1 MGGRS
6 QGGGGVS
13 VGGGSGSVAGLAS
26 EAWVEENYLSKAF
39 FNRLFCV
46 YNANDEVIDPNDPD
60 EEDVIDNIKALV
72 GFWTDDY
79 LSALGLG
86 SGGGGG
92 GITLNEPLASINNL
106 GAPTGT
112 NKVLLWNGS
121 SWGYSSITAGSVT
134 SVALAMPTGF
144 TVTNTPITSTG
155 TLTVNFGG
163 TVTKNYVL
171 ASPASADGS
180 PSWRALVSA
189 DIPDLSSIYAKVET
203 VYTKTEADAKFMTIA
218 AFENLFNALNSSNQ
232 KVSHPYS
239 SSVASIK
246 ALVGLWTEQYISALG
261 QSSGGGGGGVTL
273 NQPLSA
279 INSAGLSAPSTNGSV
294 LVYSGGAW
302 KYSSA
307 AGIFATAITVAG
319 TATAAGFSA
328 TGKDNTYVLLAGGG
342 TKLLSEIGGGGNYL
356 PLTGGTLT
364 GDLTVNAA
372 LGVTGNTTLD
382 GNLYI
387 ANNKAIQ
394 CKNSSGTIQNVIGL
408 SSSNNLQIGYGSAS
422 SGYDSY
428 LSGNVVYLC
437 YGTSRT
443 KGLTLDSSGNVGIG
457 IVNPAYKL
465 DVSGDVRATNFRG
478 TLIGNAD
485 TATSA
490 TSAGNADTVDNEHA
504 DAFVHKTGATMT
516 GTLFMTVGIG
526 IQASNNAGLLVY
538 KPASGWGGVSNT
550 QWCVGAL
557 DAQGVIRSNNND
569 LMHYKSDTAYKIYDA
584 SNLTSSVITT
594 ALGFTPAASSD
605 LADYLPLSAGGTKA
619 LTGTLYANSGIAIK
633 YDTDSSRAY
642 GLTAYNTGGTET
654 ANILFHN
661 TGNSSKG
668 VWIINA
674 HSDVSSPWTDAVG
687 KYSLFVGDNKLTY
700 NTYNIYHA
708 GNINT
713 ANAGSATKL
722 ETARTLWGQSFD
734 GSANVTGSLTNVGTI
749 TPTGTADVGTNT
761 NAFRY
766 VYVTN
771 WIGSNSGNYLIIGA
785 NNGNHVLISTGG
797 NMGIGTFSPSEKLHV
812 NGNVRIGDAVLVWDS
827 TNGALKV
834 QKSDGTAASFY
845 ATGGVS
851 ALGNSSSSSSYLDQA
866 TADARYLKLS
876 GGQTMTGSFTGTSI
890 TLSSQ
895 MKSTY
900 AIASSNMTVGT
911 SSLNTSYTLYVNG
924 TGRIGGLVF
933 GNTASVNNVTCDVIA
948 TSSSHGIYIKT
959 GTAPNYVDGTWT
971 SASDIRLKDI
981 ISNVGASIEQIAS
994 APVFNYRWKAGGT
1007 QVMLGTS
1014 AQYWRNVFQFGVTE
1028 GPNTYLFMDYG
1039 ATALAAAVITARTVQ
1054 NHEQRI
1060 AALEALSDRQGKE
1073 IVSLR
1078 AENERLINEINELKA
1093 A

>member
-1 MGGRS
+1 MKVLNREGIIRMGGRS

-46 YNANDEVIDPNDPD
+46 YNANDEVIEPNDPD
-60 EEDVIDNIKALV
+60 EEEVVDNIKALV
-72 GFWTDDY
+72 GLWTDQY
-79 LSALGLG
+79 LTALGQG
-86 SGGGGG
+86 SGGGGGG

-134 SVALAMPTGF
+134 SVALAMPSGF
-144 TVTNTPITSTG
+144 TVVNTPITSTG

-171 ASPASADGS
+171 ASPASADGA

-246 ALVGLWTEQYISALG
+246 ALVGLWTEQYISTLG

-342 TKLLSEIGGGGNYL
+342 TKLLSEIGGGGGSVNTITINSDATVYSPDANGNINL
-356 PLTGGTLT
+356 PIGFSTLT
-364 GDLTVNAA
+364 GSMSETQLNAA
-372 LGVTGNTTLD
+372 
-382 GNLYI
+382 I
-387 ANNKAIQ
+387 
-394 CKNSSGTIQNVIGL
+394 
-408 SSSNNLQIGYGSAS
+408 NNLSIGAS
-422 SGYDSY
+422 TPTGDDYFIAQY
-428 LSGNVVYLC
+428 AGG
-437 YGTSRT
+437 GTTTTTYHRRSISKLAEYVRT
-443 KGLTLDSSGNVGIG
+443 TI
-457 IVNPAYKL
+457 
-465 DVSGDVRATNFRG
+465 
-478 TLIGNAD
+478 
-485 TATSA
+485 
-490 TSAGNADTVDNEHA
+490 
-504 DAFVHKTGATMT
+504 
-516 GTLFMTVGIG
+516 
-526 IQASNNAGLLVY
+526 
-538 KPASGWGGVSNT
+538 
-550 QWCVGAL
+550 
-557 DAQGVIRSNNND
+557 
-569 LMHYKSDTAYKIYDA
+569 
-584 SNLTSSVITT
+584 TSSTITT
-594 ALGFTPAASSD
+594 ALGFTPVSSSD
-605 LADYLPLSAGGTKA
+605 LD
-619 LTGTLYANSGIAIK
+619 
-633 YDTDSSRAY
+633 
-642 GLTAYNTGGTET
+642 
-654 ANILFHN
+654 
-661 TGNSSKG
+661 
-668 VWIINA
+668 
-674 HSDVSSPWTDAVG
+674 
-687 KYSLFVGDNKLTY
+687 
-700 NTYNIYHA
+700 
-708 GNINT
+708 T

-734 GSANVTGSLTNVGTI
+734 GTANVSGNLSSVGNVYLNNACYIYCKTTDNSDNLALGVNS
-749 TPTGTADVGTNT
+749 DNQFFVGFGPAHQGCDSYIDGKNLY
-761 NAFRY
+761 FRY
-766 VYVTN
+766 ST
-771 WIGSNSGNYLIIGA
+771 SR
-785 NNGNHVLISTGG
+785 STGILLNSAG
-797 NMGIGTFSPSEKLHV
+797 NVGIGTTSPSVKLHV
-812 NGNVRIGDAVLVWDS
+812 VGKAIFSDS
-827 TNGALKV
+827 TNPYINLLCGSTNWYVQSMSNGMYIGCTSSKSLYVDANGNISTASGDGRYVQIGAIRLVYDSTNNAIKV
-834 QKSDGTAASFY
+834 VKSDGSTAANFY

-851 ALGNSSSSSSYLDQA
+851 ALGASSSSSSYLDQA

-1078 AENERLINEINELKA
+1078 AENERLLNEINELKA

>member
-1 MGGRS
+1 MKVLNREGIIRMGGRS

-46 YNANDEVIDPNDPD
+46 YNANDEVIEPNDPD
-60 EEDVIDNIKALV
+60 EEEVVDNIKALV
-72 GFWTDDY
+72 GLWTDQY
-79 LSALGLG
+79 LTALGQG
-86 SGGGGG
+86 SGGGGGG

-171 ASPASADGS
+171 ASPASADGA
-180 PSWRALVSA
+180 PLWRALVSA
-189 DIPDLSSIYAKVET
+189 DIPDLSSIYAKVDT

-342 TKLLSEIGGGGNYL
+342 TKLLSEIGGGGGSVNTITINSDATVYSPDANGNINL
-356 PLTGGTLT
+356 PIGFSTLT
-364 GDLTVNAA
+364 GSMSETQLNAA
-372 LGVTGNTTLD
+372 
-382 GNLYI
+382 I
-387 ANNKAIQ
+387 
-394 CKNSSGTIQNVIGL
+394 
-408 SSSNNLQIGYGSAS
+408 NNLSIGAS
-422 SGYDSY
+422 TPTGDDYFIAQY
-428 LSGNVVYLC
+428 AGG
-437 YGTSRT
+437 GTTTTTYHRRSISKLAEYVRT
-443 KGLTLDSSGNVGIG
+443 TI
-457 IVNPAYKL
+457 
-465 DVSGDVRATNFRG
+465 
-478 TLIGNAD
+478 
-485 TATSA
+485 
-490 TSAGNADTVDNEHA
+490 
-504 DAFVHKTGATMT
+504 
-516 GTLFMTVGIG
+516 
-526 IQASNNAGLLVY
+526 
-538 KPASGWGGVSNT
+538 
-550 QWCVGAL
+550 
-557 DAQGVIRSNNND
+557 
-569 LMHYKSDTAYKIYDA
+569 
-584 SNLTSSVITT
+584 TSSTITT
-594 ALGFTPAASSD
+594 ALGFTPVSSSD
-605 LADYLPLSAGGTKA
+605 LD
-619 LTGTLYANSGIAIK
+619 
-633 YDTDSSRAY
+633 
-642 GLTAYNTGGTET
+642 
-654 ANILFHN
+654 
-661 TGNSSKG
+661 
-668 VWIINA
+668 
-674 HSDVSSPWTDAVG
+674 
-687 KYSLFVGDNKLTY
+687 
-700 NTYNIYHA
+700 
-708 GNINT
+708 T

-734 GSANVTGSLTNVGTI
+734 GSANVSGNLSSVGNVYLNNACYIYCKTTDNSDNLALGVNS
-749 TPTGTADVGTNT
+749 DNQFFVGFGPAHQGCDSYIDGKNLY
-761 NAFRY
+761 FRY
-766 VYVTN
+766 STSRSTGILLN
-771 WIGSNSGNYLIIGA
+771 SSGN
-785 NNGNHVLISTGG
+785 V
-797 NMGIGTFSPSEKLHV
+797 GIGTTSPSVKLHV
-812 NGNVRIGDAVLVWDS
+812 VGKAIFSDS
-827 TNGALKV
+827 TNPYINLLCGSSNWYVQSMSDGMYIGCTSSKSLYVDANGNISTASGDGRYVQIGAIRLVYDSTNNAIKV
-834 QKSDGTAASFY
+834 VKSDGSTAANFY

-851 ALGNSSSSSSYLDQA
+851 ALGASSSSSSYLDQA

-911 SSLNTSYTLYVNG
+911 SSLNTSYSLYVSG
-924 TGRIGGLVF
+924 TSYVSGNAVF
-933 GNTASVNNVTCDVIA
+933 KNLTISNISGSGTSETRLETTNPVLRVKAASTVYANNTVI
-948 TSSSHGIYIKT
+948 SS
-959 GTAPNYVDGTWT
+959 DM
-971 SASDIRLKDI
+971 RLKHI
-981 ISNVGASIEQIAS
+981 HSYANASIDQIAG
-994 APVFNYRWKAGGT
+994 APVFNFVFTESPQYIH
-1007 QVMLGTS
+1007 LGTS
-1014 AQYWRNVFQFGVTE
+1014 AQYWQTIFPCGVSTM
-1028 GPNTYLFMDYG
+1028 PDTYLAMDYG
-1039 ATALAAAVITARTVQ
+1039 ATALAAAVITARKVQ
-1054 NHEQRI
+1054 SHEQRI
-1060 AALEALSDRQGKE
+1060 AALEA
-1073 IVSLR
+1073 
-1078 AENERLINEINELKA
+1078 ENERLRNEINELKA

>member
-1 MGGRS
+1 MKVLNREGIKRMGGRS

-13 VGGGSGSVAGLAS
+13 IGGGSGSVAGLAS

-46 YNANDEVIDPNDPD
+46 YNANDEVIEPNDPD
-60 EEDVIDNIKALV
+60 EEEVVDNIKALV
-72 GFWTDDY
+72 GLWTDQY
-79 LSALGLG
+79 LTALGQG
-86 SGGGGG
+86 SGGGGGG

-171 ASPASADGS
+171 ASPASADGA

-307 AGIFATAITVAG
+307 AGIFATSINIAG
-319 TATAAGFSA
+319 TASAAGFSA

-342 TKLLSEIGGGGNYL
+342 TKLLSEIGGGGGSVNTITINSDATVYSPDANGNINL
-356 PLTGGTLT
+356 PIGFSTLT
-364 GDLTVNAA
+364 GSMSETQLNAA
-372 LGVTGNTTLD
+372 
-382 GNLYI
+382 I
-387 ANNKAIQ
+387 
-394 CKNSSGTIQNVIGL
+394 
-408 SSSNNLQIGYGSAS
+408 NNLSIGAS
-422 SGYDSY
+422 TPTGDDYFIAQY
-428 LSGNVVYLC
+428 AGG
-437 YGTSRT
+437 GTTTTTYHRRSISKLAEYVRT
-443 KGLTLDSSGNVGIG
+443 TI
-457 IVNPAYKL
+457 
-465 DVSGDVRATNFRG
+465 
-478 TLIGNAD
+478 
-485 TATSA
+485 
-490 TSAGNADTVDNEHA
+490 
-504 DAFVHKTGATMT
+504 
-516 GTLFMTVGIG
+516 
-526 IQASNNAGLLVY
+526 
-538 KPASGWGGVSNT
+538 
-550 QWCVGAL
+550 
-557 DAQGVIRSNNND
+557 
-569 LMHYKSDTAYKIYDA
+569 
-584 SNLTSSVITT
+584 TSSTITT
-594 ALGFTPAASSD
+594 ALGFTPVSSSD
-605 LADYLPLSAGGTKA
+605 LD
-619 LTGTLYANSGIAIK
+619 
-633 YDTDSSRAY
+633 
-642 GLTAYNTGGTET
+642 
-654 ANILFHN
+654 
-661 TGNSSKG
+661 
-668 VWIINA
+668 
-674 HSDVSSPWTDAVG
+674 
-687 KYSLFVGDNKLTY
+687 
-700 NTYNIYHA
+700 
-708 GNINT
+708 T

-734 GSANVTGSLTNVGTI
+734 GSANVSGNLSSVGNVYLNNACYIYCKTTDNSDNLALGVNS
-749 TPTGTADVGTNT
+749 DNKFFVGFGPAHQGCDSYIDGKNLY
-761 NAFRY
+761 FRY
-766 VYVTN
+766 STSRSTGILLN
-771 WIGSNSGNYLIIGA
+771 SSGN
-785 NNGNHVLISTGG
+785 V
-797 NMGIGTFSPSEKLHV
+797 GIGTTSPSVKLHV
-812 NGNVRIGDAVLVWDS
+812 VGKAIFSDS
-827 TNGALKV
+827 TNPYINLLCGSSNWYVQSMSDGMYIGCTSSKSLYVDVNGNISTASGDGRYVQIGAIRLVYDSTNNAIKV
-834 QKSDGTAASFY
+834 VKSDGSTAANFY

-866 TADARYLKLS
+866 TADARYMKLS
-876 GGQTMTGSFTGTSI
+876 GGQTMTGSFSGTSI

-895 MKSTY
+895 IKSTY

-1028 GPNTYLFMDYG
+1028 GPNSYLYMDY
-1039 ATALAAAVITARTVQ
+1039 ASIALASAVMVARKVQ
-1054 NHEQRI
+1054 SHEQRI
-1060 AALEALSDRQGKE
+1060 AALEA
-1073 IVSLR
+1073 
-1078 AENERLINEINELKA
+1078 ENERLQNEINELKA

>member
-1 MGGRS
+1 MKVLNREGIIRMGGRS

-13 VGGGSGSVAGLAS
+13 IGGGSGSVAGLAS

-46 YNANDEVIDPNDPD
+46 YNANDEVIEPNDPD
-60 EEDVIDNIKALV
+60 EEEVIDNIKALV
-72 GFWTDDY
+72 GLWTDQY
-79 LSALGLG
+79 LTALGQG
-86 SGGGGG
+86 SGGGGGG

-171 ASPASADGS
+171 ASPASADGA

-342 TKLLSEIGGGGNYL
+342 TKLLSEIGGGGGSVNTITINSDATVYSPDANGNVNL
-356 PLTGGTLT
+356 PIGFSTLT
-364 GDLTVNAA
+364 GSMSETQLNAA
-372 LGVTGNTTLD
+372 INNLSIAASTPTGDDYFIAQYAGGGTTTTTYHRRSISKLAEYVRSTITSSTITTALGFTPV
-382 GNLYI
+382 
-387 ANNKAIQ
+387 
-394 CKNSSGTIQNVIGL
+394 
-408 SSSNNLQIGYGSAS
+408 SSSDLADYLPK
-422 SGYDSY
+422 SG
-428 LSGNVVYLC
+428 G
-437 YGTSRT
+437 
-443 KGLTLDSSGNVGIG
+443 
-457 IVNPAYKL
+457 
-465 DVSGDVRATNFRG
+465 
-478 TLIGNAD
+478 
-485 TATSA
+485 
-490 TSAGNADTVDNEHA
+490 
-504 DAFVHKTGATMT
+504 TMT

-526 IQASNNAGLLVY
+526 IQASNNQGLLIY
-538 KPASGWGGVSNT
+538 KPASGWGGISNT
-550 QWCVGAL
+550 QWGVGSL
-557 DAQGVIRSNNND
+557 DVQGVIRSNNND
-569 LMHYKSDTAYKIYDA
+569 LIHRKDSSNYKIYDA
-584 SNLTSSVITT
+584 SNI
-594 ALGFTPAASSD
+594 D
-605 LADYLPLSAGGTKA
+605 
-619 LTGTLYANSGIAIK
+619 
-633 YDTDSSRAY
+633 
-642 GLTAYNTGGTET
+642 
-654 ANILFHN
+654 
-661 TGNSSKG
+661 
-668 VWIINA
+668 
-674 HSDVSSPWTDAVG
+674 
-687 KYSLFVGDNKLTY
+687 
-700 NTYNIYHA
+700 
-708 GNINT
+708 T

-734 GSANVTGSLTNVGTI
+734 GSANV
-749 TPTGTADVGTNT
+749 
-761 NAFRY
+761 
-766 VYVTN
+766 
-771 WIGSNSGNYLIIGA
+771 SGNLSSVGNVYL
-785 NNGNHVLISTGG
+785 NNACYIYCKTTDNSDNLALGVNSDNQFFVGFGPAHQGCDSYIDGKNLYLRYSTSRSTGILLNSSG
-797 NMGIGTFSPSEKLHV
+797 NVGIGTTSPSVKLHV
-812 NGNVRIGDAVLVWDS
+812 VGKAIFSDS
-827 TNGALKV
+827 TNPYINLLCGSSNWYVQSMSDGMYIGCTSSKSLYVDANGNISTASGDGRYVQIGAIRLVYDSTNNAIKV
-834 QKSDGTAASFY
+834 VKSDGTTAANFY

-876 GGQTMTGSFTGTSI
+876 GGQTMTGSFSGTSI

-924 TGRIGGLVF
+924 TGRIGGLVL
-933 GNTASVNNVTCDVIA
+933 GNTESVNNVTCDVIA

-959 GTAPNYVDGTWT
+959 STAPNYVDGTWT

-994 APVFNYRWKAGGT
+994 APVFNYRWKAGGS

-1014 AQYWRNVFQFGVTE
+1014 AQHWRKVFQFGVTE

>member
-1 MGGRS
+1 MKVLNREGIIRMGGRL

-46 YNANDEVIDPNDPD
+46 YNANDEVIEPNDPD
-60 EEDVIDNIKALV
+60 EEEVVDNIKALV

-92 GITLNEPLASINNL
+92 GITLNEPLSSINNL
-106 GAPTGT
+106 GEPTGT

-171 ASPASADGS
+171 ASPASADGA
-180 PSWRALVSA
+180 PSWRALFSE

-422 SGYDSY
+422 SGYDSF
-428 LSGNVVYLC
+428 LCGNVVTLC

-569 LMHYKSDTAYKIYDA
+569 LIHYKSDTAYKIYDA
-584 SNLTSSVITT
+584 SNI
-594 ALGFTPAASSD
+594 D
-605 LADYLPLSAGGTKA
+605 
-619 LTGTLYANSGIAIK
+619 
-633 YDTDSSRAY
+633 
-642 GLTAYNTGGTET
+642 
-654 ANILFHN
+654 
-661 TGNSSKG
+661 
-668 VWIINA
+668 
-674 HSDVSSPWTDAVG
+674 
-687 KYSLFVGDNKLTY
+687 
-700 NTYNIYHA
+700 
-708 GNINT
+708 T

-722 ETARTLWGQSFD
+722 ATARTLWGQSFD
-734 GSANVTGSLTNVGTI
+734 GTANVSGTI
-749 TPTGTADVGTNT
+749 TSTNFKLYDSSTNPYLNLPCGGTNWYVQSMSDGMYIGCT
-761 NAFRY
+761 SSKSLYVDANGNISTASGDGRY
-766 VYVTN
+766 VQ
-771 WIGSNSGNYLIIGA
+771 IGA
-785 NNGNHVLISTGG
+785 I
-797 NMGIGTFSPSEKLHV
+797 
-812 NGNVRIGDAVLVWDS
+812 RLVYDS
-827 TNGALKV
+827 TNNAIKV
-834 QKSDGTAASFY
+834 VKSDGTTAANFY

-895 MKSTY
+895 VKSTY

-911 SSLNTSYTLYVNG
+911 SSLNTSYSLYVSG
-924 TGRIGGLVF
+924 TSYVSGNAVF
-933 GNTASVNNVTCDVIA
+933 KNLTISNISGSGTSETRLETTNPVLRVKAASTVYANNTVI
-948 TSSSHGIYIKT
+948 SS
-959 GTAPNYVDGTWT
+959 DM
-971 SASDIRLKDI
+971 RLKHI
-981 ISNVGASIEQIAS
+981 HSYANASIDQIAG
-994 APVFNYRWKAGGT
+994 APVFNFVFTESPQYIH
-1007 QVMLGTS
+1007 LGTS
-1014 AQYWRNVFQFGVTE
+1014 AQYWQTIFPCGVNTM
-1028 GPNTYLFMDYG
+1028 PDTYLAMDYG
-1039 ATALAAAVITARTVQ
+1039 ATALAAAVITARKVQ
-1054 NHEQRI
+1054 SHEQRI
-1060 AALEALSDRQGKE
+1060 AALEA
-1073 IVSLR
+1073 
-1078 AENERLINEINELKA
+1078 ENERLRNEINELKA